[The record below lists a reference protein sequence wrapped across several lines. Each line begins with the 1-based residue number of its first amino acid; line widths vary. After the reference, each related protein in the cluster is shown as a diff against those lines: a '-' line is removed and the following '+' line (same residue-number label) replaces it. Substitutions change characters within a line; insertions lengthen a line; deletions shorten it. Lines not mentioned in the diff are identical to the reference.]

1 MKWMSSPALA
11 RALFLALLLT
21 GTAAAAEPGAWQIQ
35 DGNRLVIVE
44 GDKAYAAGVAL
55 KVRQLQAAT
64 AWLVHW
70 PESYQPPQSLV
81 FLLKEDTV
89 RRHFLQPPIPYEVH
103 VDPYTP
109 LGATID
115 APNLSFVVAPRG
127 SERAV
132 EFTPL
137 HNLYGTILLGRSP
150 DVRNWPPC
158 VRIGLA
164 AMLTVT
170 KVTDRNRLF
179 IDGVVVGAYEPVNPA
194 EFLDPSAAPPPQQTD
209 ADQRAYSC
217 YLLASWYVTSPPEQ
231 RVALE
236 DLFTKLGA
244 WTPFADS
251 VPAALGGSVREF
263 TDRFRLYASQ
273 RRLHPTNY
281 NIKTVLPG
289 LEQDPPAPVP
299 VPAERLETLLQQAC
313 MKLARCPKQASPPS

>member
-1 MKWMSSPALA
+1 MLA
-11 RALFLALLLT
+11 RALLLAAWLT
-21 GTAAAAEPGAWQIQ
+21 GTAAAAEPEAWQVQ

-44 GDKAYAAGVAL
+44 GDSAYASVVAL

-70 PESYQPPQSLV
+70 PETYRPPQALV

-89 RRHFLQPPIPYEVH
+89 RRHFVQPPVPYAVH
-103 VDPYTP
+103 VGPYTP

-115 APNLSFVVAPRG
+115 APTLSLVVAPRG

-137 HNLYGTILLGRSP
+137 HNLYGAVLLGRSP
-150 DVRNWPPC
+150 DVRDWPPC
-158 VRIGLA
+158 VRIGLS

-170 KVTDRNRLF
+170 NVTDRNHLF
-179 IDGVVVGAYEPVNPA
+179 IDGTVIGAYSPVNPA
-194 EFLDPSAAPPPQQTD
+194 EFLDPAAAAPAQQTD

-217 YLLASWYVTSPPEQ
+217 YLLASWYVTSEPEQ
-231 RVALE
+231 RAAFE
-236 DLFTKLGA
+236 HLFTKLGA
-244 WTPFADS
+244 WTPFADA

-273 RRLHPTNY
+273 PMLQPTHH
-281 NIKTVLPG
+281 NINTVLPG
-289 LEQDPPAPVP
+289 LEQDPPAPAPVP
-299 VPAERLETLLQQAC
+299 VPADRLETLLQQTC
-313 MKLARCPKQASPPS
+313 TKLSRCPRQAVPAS